1 MSKNLLVT
9 ALGTSPAVVTEALDL
24 LKEQRLPMD
33 GVLLITPDDYD
44 VRSALELLQSHLP
57 SHDGITWINP
67 ISAGAFADIDSAEA
81 AVSFLEVAGTTL
93 QTYRDAGYH
102 LFVSVAGGRKSMAG
116 LLTLAV
122 QFYGA
127 DRLFH
132 IWVPPWIEE
141 EGDINKLRPYASV
154 PDELTRRLHP
164 PLGAPEGDRPRLV
177 DLPFIGLFPLLP
189 EIRAAL
195 AGKHASREVR
205 ELLTRNGL
213 IAQGGAT
220 TELGDKVLDVLG
232 RVEALPPARQEPCS
246 VSISDHHYKTKLE
259 TFANQLANRFSFIKE
274 IRSAAWSSGDARVA
288 AEEPDRLHVQVLSR
302 SGPTLG
308 LTLVTTASTPGQ
320 LQAAERAVERF
331 VRQSGL
337 V

>member
-24 LKEQRLPMD
+24 LKEQHLPMD
-33 GVLLITPDDYD
+33 GVLLFASDDHD
-44 VRSALELLQSHLP
+44 VKSALDLLQTHLP
-57 SHDGITWINP
+57 SHDGIDWITP
-67 ISAGAFADIDSAEA
+67 IPTGAFGDIDSAEA
-81 AVSFLEVAGTTL
+81 AVSFLEVAGGNL
-93 QTYRDAGYH
+93 RTYRDAGYR

-141 EGDINKLRPYASV
+141 EGDITKLRPYVSV

-164 PLGAPEGDRPRLV
+164 SLEKPEGDRPRLV
-177 DLPFIGLFPLLP
+177 DLPFVGLFPLLP
-189 EIRAAL
+189 EIQSAL
-195 AGKHASREVR
+195 AGQHASREVR
-205 ELLTRNGL
+205 ELLARNGL
-213 IAQGGAT
+213 VGQGGAAT
-220 TELGDKVLDVLG
+220 DLGRKVLDVLG

-246 VSISDHHYKTKLE
+246 VSISDHHYKTSLE
-259 TFANQLANRFSFIKE
+259 RFANQLANRFSFIKE
-274 IRSAAWSSGDARVA
+274 IRSTAWSSGDARVT
-288 AEEPDRLHVQVLSR
+288 AEEPDCLRVQVLSR

-308 LTLVTTASTPGQ
+308 LTLITTASIPGQ
-320 LQAAERAVERF
+320 LQATRRAVERF
-331 VRQSGL
+331 VRQVGPI
-337 V
+337 